1 MKGTAIPA
9 APAQKT
15 ALNHATDNKKLSG
28 DISHT
33 LSGQEKAAILCMALG
48 TDHAVKL
55 TQHLTPEEAEA
66 ISFNIA
72 QIEHV
77 NAATVT
83 SVCNEWLDLALAV
96 DSVTVGGIDYARE
109 LLEKAFGPTKAKAT
123 LKRIQ
128 SQLADSAG
136 LHYLRNADPQHL
148 ATTLRGEH
156 PQTIA
161 LVLAHLDAMQTATIL
176 KDLDPGLGSEV
187 LFRIGSMEKVAPDMM
202 QIIERALGSETD
214 LSFTKGLKAAGG
226 PDAVADV
233 LNFVSGT
240 LEKNLLER
248 LEERDPQLCE
258 QIKNLMFVFEDV
270 GSLDD
275 KSLQRVLREI
285 EVRVLALALKN
296 ASEDFRLRIMS
307 GMSQRAVAA
316 LQDEMTMLGAV
327 RLRDVEAAQTEIVAQ
342 VRALEA
348 ADEITIGSG
357 GAEDEFI
364 E

>member
-1 MKGTAIPA
+1 MIESPTLPVSS
-9 APAQKT
+9 
-15 ALNHATDNKKLSG
+15 SG
-28 DISHT
+28 DISNT
-33 LSGQEKAAILCMALG
+33 LTGPQKAAILCMALG

-55 TQHLTPEEAEA
+55 TQLLTPEEAEA

-77 NAATVT
+77 NAATVAA
-83 SVCNEWLDLALAV
+83 VCNEWLDLALAV
-96 DSVTVGGIDYARE
+96 DSVTVGGLDYAKE
-109 LLEKAFGPTKAKAT
+109 LLEKAFGPAKAKAT
-123 LKRIQ
+123 LKRIE
-128 SQLADSAG
+128 SQLVDNAG
-136 LHYLRNADPQHL
+136 LHYLRSADPQHL

-161 LVLAHLDAMQTATIL
+161 LVLAHLDSQQTAAIL
-176 KDLDPGLGSEV
+176 KDLDTGLASDV
-187 LFRIGSMEKVAPDMM
+187 LYRIGCMEKVAPDMM
-202 QIIERALGSETD
+202 QIVERALGSEAD
-214 LSFTKGLKAAGG
+214 LNFTKGLRDAGG

-233 LNFVSGT
+233 LNYMSGS

-270 GSLDD
+270 GRLDD
-275 KSLQRVLREI
+275 RSLQRVLREVEI
-285 EVRVLALALKN
+285 RVLALALKN
-296 ASEDFRLRIMS
+296 TSDDFKARIQG

-316 LQDEMTMLGAV
+316 LQDEISMLGAV
-327 RLRDVEAAQTEIVAQ
+327 RLRDVETAQIQIVAQ

-348 ADEITIGSG
+348 AEEITIGSG
-357 GAEDEFI
+357 GAEDEFV